1 MSFYARRPVCHPGAV
16 RAKHRKWI
24 EWGAWA
30 IALVLLG
37 WGLPKLLGVVYA
49 DTLLNLTYAGLTILF
64 AAPIVADRVFADRG
78 RSLFPLYLH
87 RHLASGAAFGFL
99 SFLLL
104 MAIQDMLMRYRSG
117 GQLGLDWIA
126 SHRLLLLAAAC
137 SLFGAALAAAVTV
150 RMTNLGRARQLLRTG
165 FLVAL
170 LVALYGLRRLSDD
183 TRFELMTMAAP
194 GSGAR
199 MFGMVTVGLIVA
211 AAALAWLASRDPRY
225 NAEVGK

>member
-1 MSFYARRPVCHPGAV
+1 M

-30 IALVLLG
+30 IALLLLG

-104 MAIQDMLMRYRSG
+104 MAIQAVLIYARSN
-117 GQLGLDWIA
+117 GQLNFDWLA
-126 SHRLLLLAAAC
+126 AHRLFLLAAAC
-137 SLFGAALAAAVTV
+137 SVFGACLAAAVTV

-183 TRFELMTMAAP
+183 TRFELMTMAQP

-199 MFGMVTVGLIVA
+199 MFGIVTGGLLA
-211 AAALAWLASRDPRY
+211 AAFALGWLASRDRRY
-225 NAEVGK
+225 RPGVEE